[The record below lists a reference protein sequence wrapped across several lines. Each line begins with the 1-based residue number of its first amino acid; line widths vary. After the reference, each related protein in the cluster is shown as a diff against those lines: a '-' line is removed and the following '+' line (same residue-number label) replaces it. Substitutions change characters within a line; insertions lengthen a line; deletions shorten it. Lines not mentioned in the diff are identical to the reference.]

1 MQIPLWKD
9 EPALIG
15 ALGRRAGLGQFR
27 QEESIPLFGCDV
39 EAKLR
44 TGGAF
49 SVEIGSLRT
58 GKSGF
63 AGVLSVRGRKAA
75 VLDADLLVKRIAVE
89 RLVDA
94 VLESRAGAAVA
105 ETDSL
110 VEACGVTG
118 RRRAVARRALLKE
131 RLGDRRIGSMRRL
144 CLDPGAGMARQMRE
158 TGMIRTAAAFVLA
171 HVAEACVW
179 LTIWWAAG
187 QASLSGRLD
196 PGWMWGWTLL
206 LAALVPLRIA
216 AARAQGWLSIGVGGL
231 LKQRLLAGAL
241 RLEAGEVAK
250 EGAGGFF
257 SRVTEA
263 EAVETLALSGGL
275 SAVVSVVELTLAGG
289 VLAMGAS
296 AGLLVTLFLAWL
308 ALAGGIAWRFARE
321 RSQWTDAR
329 LAMTHELVE
338 QMTGHRTRLVQEPA
352 EECHAQE
359 DGALSAYHVLSAR
372 MDRWGVL
379 LNSFVPGG
387 WLLAGVAALMPAFSA
402 GAQATS
408 LAVGLGGVL
417 LTWQALRSALA
428 GASNLIGA
436 GVSWRAAAPLFR
448 AATAMEPEDDT
459 ESAAGKTVLDA
470 SDVTFRYRQD
480 GPLVLNGIDLRME
493 RGDQAL
499 LEGASGRGKSTLVS
513 ILCGLREPVSG
524 LLTSGGLDRA
534 SIGARQWRKKVAAA
548 PQYHENHIVTGTL
561 AFNLLMGRAWPP
573 TYEDIVEA
581 AQVCG
586 ELGLGDLLERMP
598 AGIQQMVGDTGWQLS
613 QGERSRV
620 FLARALL
627 QKSDLTILDESFA
640 ALDPENL
647 RRAMECS
654 IRRANTLLVVAHP

>member
-1 MQIPLWKD
+1 MRISLWRD

-15 ALGRRAGLGQFR
+15 ALARRAGLGQFR
-27 QEESIPLFGCDV
+27 QEENIPLYGYDV

-44 TGGAF
+44 ASGA
-49 SVEIGSLRT
+49 SSLQI

-63 AGVLSVRGRKAA
+63 AGVLRVRGGKADL
-75 VLDADLLVKRIAVE
+75 LDADLSVKRIALG

-94 VLESRAGAAVA
+94 VLESAAGPALS

-110 VEACGVTG
+110 IEACGVAA
-118 RRRAVARRALLKE
+118 RRRDGARRTILRE

-158 TGMIRTAAAFVLA
+158 TGMIRTAYAFVLA

-179 LTIWWAAG
+179 LAIWWAAG

-196 PGWMWGWTLL
+196 PGWMRGWVLL
-206 LAALVPLRIA
+206 LAALVPLRVW
-216 AARAQGWLSIGVGGL
+216 AARAQGKLSIGVGGL

-241 RLEAGEVAK
+241 RLGAGEVAN
-250 EGAGGFF
+250 EGAGGYF

-275 SAVVSVVELTLAGG
+275 AAAVSVVELTLAGA

-296 AGLLVTLFLAWL
+296 GGFLVALFVFWL
-308 ALAGGIAWRFARE
+308 ALAGGIAWRLARE
-321 RSQWTDAR
+321 RVRWTEAR
-329 LAMTHELVE
+329 LAMTHDLIE
-338 QMTGHRTRLVQEPA
+338 QMAGHRTRLVQEPREA
-352 EECHAQE
+352 RHMQE
-359 DGALSAYHVLSAR
+359 DEALSTYHAASVRL
-372 MDRWGVL
+372 DTWGVRL
-379 LNSFVPGG
+379 GSIVPYG
-387 WLLAGVAALMPAFSA
+387 WLLAGVAALMSAFSG

-417 LTWQALRSALA
+417 LAWEALRSALA

-436 GVSWRAAAPLFR
+436 GVSWRVAAPLFR
-448 AATAMEPEDDT
+448 AAAAMEPEGLT
-459 ESAAGKTVLDA
+459 ESAGGRTVLDA

-480 GPLVLNGIDLRME
+480 GPTVLNGVDLRME
-493 RGDQAL
+493 RGDRAL

-534 SIGARQWRKKVAAA
+534 SIGARQWRSKVAAA
-548 PQYHENHIVTGTL
+548 PQYHENHIITGTL

-573 TYEDIVEA
+573 TSEDMREA
-581 AQVCG
+581 VQVCG
-586 ELGLGDLLERMP
+586 ELGLGDLLGRMP

-627 QKSDLTILDESFA
+627 QNSEITILDESFA

-647 RRAMECS
+647 LLAMECS